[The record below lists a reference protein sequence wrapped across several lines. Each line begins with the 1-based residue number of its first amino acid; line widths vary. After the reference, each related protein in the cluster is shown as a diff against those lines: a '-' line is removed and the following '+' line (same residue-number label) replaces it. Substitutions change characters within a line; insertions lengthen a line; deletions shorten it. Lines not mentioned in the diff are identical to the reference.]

1 METFSTSV
9 FKVLIWIFATTTKI
23 RTRGCFSQTYVRA
36 FVTTS
41 IPSYSTEHN
50 NYSVGLVSVTRF
62 SAIHFQG
69 YSIRQVS
76 CYTLL
81 SGFLLPWPPSCC
93 PNEATPFMVSDER
106 VFQHLNQTLGSSLIA
121 SSAYQKWP
129 TRNFSLYTW
138 IQLSKSKFRTHL
150 KFENRLR
157 TFRPQGL

>member
-1 METFSTSV
+1 MEPFPTSV

-50 NYSVGLVSVTRF
+50 NNSVGLVSVTRF

-81 SGFLLPWPPSCC
+81 SGFRLPWPPSCC
-93 PNEATPFMVSDER
+93 QNESTPFMVSDER
-106 VFQHLNQTLGSSLIA
+106 ALQHLNLTLGSSLIA

-129 TRNFSLYTW
+129 TKSQSL
-138 IQLSKSKFRTHL
+138 IPSVQLRQPTVLAHS
-150 KFENRLR
+150 KFENRSR
-157 TFRPQGL
+157 TRRSRIL